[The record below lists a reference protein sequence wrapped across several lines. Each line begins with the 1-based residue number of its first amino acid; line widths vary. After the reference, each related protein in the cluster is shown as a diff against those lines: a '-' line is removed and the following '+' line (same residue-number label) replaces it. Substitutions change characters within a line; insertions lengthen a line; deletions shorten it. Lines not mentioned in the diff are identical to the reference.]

1 MKNLLRLM
9 VILVVVSFA
18 FNSYSVN
25 TVEVT
30 GKDSPNDKGEAIDIK
45 WTLDASLKTS
55 AIKVFVFRK
64 VQGEAEYKQ
73 IKELDITA
81 ENFNDKNELKNN
93 IPYMYY
99 LEFRNVTGEVVYKT
113 NEFGPYVAFPQWI
126 NTDKIPTF
134 IFSLIAMIV
143 ILIFIQVAKSGR
155 KLYVRPLPGV
165 QAIEDAVGRAT
176 EMGKPMIYCPGISV
190 ISDIATLASIS
201 ILSRVSEI
209 VAEFGSRLIVP
220 NYDPIVYS
228 VTDEVVKGAYLKV
241 GRPDAYKADDVYF
254 LTQRQFAYASGVS
267 GLMAREKPA
276 ANFFLGWFMAESL
289 ILAEAGSM
297 TGAIQIAGTDSI
309 SQIPFFIVACD
320 YTLIG
325 EELYAAATLMGE
337 DTRLLGGLK
346 GQDYV
351 KLVAMILL
359 IVLFVLKLFG
369 VPGIDT
375 ILVGGN

>member
-45 WTLDASLKTS
+45 WITDASLKTS
-55 AIKVFVFRK
+55 ATKVFVFRK
-64 VQGEAEYKQ
+64 AQGEAEYKQ
-73 IKELDITA
+73 VKELDITA
-81 ENFNDKNELKNN
+81 EYFNDKNELKNN

-99 LEFRNVTGEVVYKT
+99 LEFRSATGEVVYKT
-113 NEFGPYVAFPQWI
+113 NEYGPYVSFPQWI
-126 NTDKIPTF
+126 NTDKLPTF
-134 IFSLIAMIV
+134 IFSLVAMII
-143 ILIFIQVAKSGR
+143 ILVFIRVAKSGR

-176 EMGKPMIYCPGISV
+176 EMGKPMIYSPGISV

-201 ILSRVSEI
+201 ILSRVAEV

-254 LTQRQFAYASGVS
+254 LTQRQFAYASGIS

-276 ANFFLGWFMAESL
+276 ANFFLGYFMAESL

-351 KLVAMILL
+351 KLVAMFLL

-369 VPGIDT
+369 VPGVDS

>member
-1 MKNLLRLM
+1 M
-9 VILVVVSFA
+9 VEL
-18 FNSYSVN
+18 
-25 TVEVT
+25 T
-30 GKDSPNDKGEAIDIK
+30 GGDSPNDKGEAVDLK
-45 WTLDASLKTS
+45 WTLDES
-55 AIKVFVFRK
+55 IKKDSKKIFVFRK
-64 VQGEAEYKQ
+64 AQDESEFKQ
-73 IKELDITA
+73 VKELDITA
-81 ENFNDKNELKNN
+81 DAFNDKNEVKNH

-99 LEFRNVTGEVVYKT
+99 LELRSVDGNVVFKT
-113 NEFGPYVAFPQWI
+113 NEYGPFVSIPQWV

-134 IFSLIAMIV
+134 IFSVVAMIV
-143 ILIFIQVAKSGR
+143 ILIFIRIAKSGR
-155 KLYVRPLPGV
+155 KLYVRPLAGV

-176 EMGKPMIYCPGISV
+176 EMGKPMIYSPGISV

-228 VTDEVVKGAYLKV
+228 VTDEVVKGAYVKV

-351 KLVAMILL
+351 KLIAMILL
-359 IVLFVLKLFG
+359 IVLFILKLCG
-369 VPGIDT
+369 VPGIES
-375 ILVGGN
+375 LLVVGGN

>member
-45 WTLDASLKTS
+45 WITDASLKTS
-55 AIKVFVFRK
+55 ATKVFVFRK
-64 VQGEAEYKQ
+64 AQGEAEYKQ
-73 IKELDITA
+73 VKELDITA
-81 ENFNDKNELKNN
+81 EYFNDKNELKNN

-99 LEFRNVTGEVVYKT
+99 LEFRSATGEVVYKT
-113 NEFGPYVAFPQWI
+113 NEYGPYVSFPQWI
-126 NTDKIPTF
+126 NTDKLPTF
-134 IFSLIAMIV
+134 IFSLVAMII
-143 ILIFIQVAKSGR
+143 ILIFIRVAKSGR

-176 EMGKPMIYCPGISV
+176 EMGKPMIYSPGISV

-201 ILSRVSEI
+201 ILSRVAEV

-254 LTQRQFAYASGVS
+254 LTQRQFAYASGIS

-276 ANFFLGWFMAESL
+276 ANFFLGYFMAESL

-369 VPGIDT
+369 VPGVDS

>member
-45 WTLDASLKTS
+45 WITDASLKTS
-55 AIKVFVFRK
+55 ATKVFVFRK
-64 VQGEAEYKQ
+64 AQGEAEYKQ
-73 IKELDITA
+73 VKELDITA
-81 ENFNDKNELKNN
+81 EYFNDKNELKNN

-99 LEFRNVTGEVVYKT
+99 LEFRSATGEVVYKT
-113 NEFGPYVAFPQWI
+113 NEYGPYVSFPQWI
-126 NTDKIPTF
+126 NTDKLPTF
-134 IFSLIAMIV
+134 IFSLVAMII
-143 ILIFIQVAKSGR
+143 ILIFIRVAKSGR

-176 EMGKPMIYCPGISV
+176 EMGKPMIYSPGISV

-201 ILSRVSEI
+201 ILSRVAEV

-254 LTQRQFAYASGVS
+254 LTQRQFAYASGIS

-276 ANFFLGWFMAESL
+276 ANFFLGYFMAESL

-351 KLVAMILL
+351 KLVAMFLL

-369 VPGIDT
+369 VPGVDS

>member
-1 MKNLLRLM
+1 M

-45 WTLDASLKTS
+45 WITDASLKTS
-55 AIKVFVFRK
+55 ATKVFVFRK
-64 VQGEAEYKQ
+64 AQGEAEYKQ
-73 IKELDITA
+73 VKELDITA
-81 ENFNDKNELKNN
+81 EYFNDKNELKNN

-99 LEFRNVTGEVVYKT
+99 LEFRSATGEVVYKT
-113 NEFGPYVAFPQWI
+113 NEYGPYVSFPQWI
-126 NTDKIPTF
+126 NTDKLPTF
-134 IFSLIAMIV
+134 IFSLVAMII
-143 ILIFIQVAKSGR
+143 ILIFIRVAKSGR

-176 EMGKPMIYCPGISV
+176 EMGKPMIYSPGISV

-201 ILSRVSEI
+201 ILSRVAEV

-254 LTQRQFAYASGVS
+254 LTQRQFAYASGIS

-276 ANFFLGWFMAESL
+276 ANFFLGYFMAESL

-369 VPGIDT
+369 VPGVDS

>member
-1 MKNLLRLM
+1 
-9 VILVVVSFA
+9 
-18 FNSYSVN
+18 
-25 TVEVT
+25 
-30 GKDSPNDKGEAIDIK
+30 
-45 WTLDASLKTS
+45 
-55 AIKVFVFRK
+55 
-64 VQGEAEYKQ
+64 
-73 IKELDITA
+73 
-81 ENFNDKNELKNN
+81 
-93 IPYMYY
+93 
-99 LEFRNVTGEVVYKT
+99 
-113 NEFGPYVAFPQWI
+113 
-126 NTDKIPTF
+126 
-134 IFSLIAMIV
+134 MIV
-143 ILIFIQVAKSGR
+143 ILIFIRIAKSGR
-155 KLYVRPLPGV
+155 KLYVRPLAGV

-176 EMGKPMIYCPGISV
+176 EMGKPMIYSPGISV

-228 VTDEVVKGAYLKV
+228 VTDEVVKGAYVKV

-351 KLVAMILL
+351 KLIAMILL
-359 IVLFVLKLFG
+359 IVLFILKLCG
-369 VPGIDT
+369 VPGIES
-375 ILVGGN
+375 LLVVGGN

>member
-45 WTLDASLKTS
+45 WITDASLKTS
-55 AIKVFVFRK
+55 ATKVFVFRK
-64 VQGEAEYKQ
+64 AQGEAEYKQ
-73 IKELDITA
+73 VKELDITA
-81 ENFNDKNELKNN
+81 EYFNDKNELKNN

-99 LEFRNVTGEVVYKT
+99 LEFRSATGEVVYKT
-113 NEFGPYVAFPQWI
+113 NEYGPYVSFPQWI
-126 NTDKIPTF
+126 NTDKLPTF
-134 IFSLIAMIV
+134 IFSLVAMII
-143 ILIFIQVAKSGR
+143 ILVFIRVAKSGR

-176 EMGKPMIYCPGISV
+176 EMGKPMIYSPGISV

-201 ILSRVSEI
+201 ILSRVAEV

-254 LTQRQFAYASGVS
+254 LTQRQFAYASGIS

-276 ANFFLGWFMAESL
+276 ANFFLGYFMAESL

-369 VPGIDT
+369 VPGVDS